1 MENFKAMKM
10 FLSMGEL
17 TNGQSSKEEK
27 LKQEERIIFATMRAS
42 IPDWQPP
49 TDWQQL
55 PAEEREK
62 RINALKKLDL

>member
-1 MENFKAMKM
+1 MDKLKGMHM
-10 FLSMGEL
+10 FLSMVEL
-17 TNGQSSKEEK
+17 TNGQSTKEEK

-49 TDWQQL
+49 ADWQQL
-55 PAEEREK
+55 PAEERER